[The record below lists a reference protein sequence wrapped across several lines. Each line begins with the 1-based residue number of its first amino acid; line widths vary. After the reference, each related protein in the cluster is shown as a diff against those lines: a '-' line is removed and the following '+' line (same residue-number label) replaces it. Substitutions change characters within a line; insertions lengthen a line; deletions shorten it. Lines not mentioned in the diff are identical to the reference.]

1 MNIIFVMVF
10 SLYKRFTKLKNI
22 GGIETNT
29 NDVIKELRLRGHNLW
44 IPDREPEEPEWV
56 KNGDVDI
63 IAASTYDPL
72 TYFKV
77 SRFKKRFKNRPAI
90 VKHAH
95 TTVEDMVGNLLPDKP
110 LFNKILVLWLRIQYG
125 PANLLITPSNYSKQ
139 CLLNMQKSMTY
150 PIHVVSNG
158 IRLENFKEEKD
169 LGDNFRTYLHKK
181 YEVPLEATIILNVGL
196 SWKKKGVDTFSK
208 IAKALPNNYFVWV
221 GPINKNPDIDD
232 ALKLKNVIFT
242 GFYDD
247 IREPYYG
254 ANVFLN
260 TSRVEN
266 QGIPLIEAAV
276 CGLPI
281 VAMNLPA
288 YDWVEHEYSCYKAVN
303 NEDFIIG
310 IKKIL
315 NDENFCK
322 KIVNNAQ
329 KKAIELHDFNKIGEK
344 VETLYKRAIKLKK
357 AKDKIRRSR

>member
-1 MNIIFVMVF
+1 MNIIFVFVF
-10 SLYKRFTKLKNI
+10 ELYKRFTKIKNI

-29 NDVIKELRLRGHNLW
+29 IDIIKELQLKGHNIW
-44 IPDREPEEPEWV
+44 IPENEPKEPEWV

-63 IAASTYDPL
+63 IAASTFDPL

-77 SRFKKRFKNRPAI
+77 SKYKKRFKKTAAV

-95 TTVEDMVGNLLPDKP
+95 TTLEDMVGNIFPDKP
-110 LFNKILVLWLRIQYG
+110 FFNKILELWLRVQYG
-125 PANLLITPSNYSKQ
+125 PAHLLITPSNYSKQ
-139 CLLNMQKSMTY
+139 CLLRMQRSMTY

-158 IRLENFKEEKD
+158 IRLEKFREEID
-169 LGDNFRTYLHKK
+169 LGTNFRNFLKEN
-181 YEVPLEATIILNVGL
+181 YEIPFDATIIINVGL

-208 IAKALPNNYFVWV
+208 IAKALPNYYFIWV
-221 GPINKNPDIDD
+221 GPINKNPDIDE

-254 ANVFLN
+254 ADLFLN

-281 VAMNLPA
+281 IAMNLPA
-288 YDWVEHEYSCYKAVN
+288 YDWVEHDISCYKAEKI
-303 NEDFIIG
+303 EDFIDG
-310 IKKIL
+310 IQ
-315 NDENFCK
+315 
-322 KIVNNAQ
+322 KIVNNKEFRNKITNNAQ
-329 KKAIELHDFNKIGEK
+329 KKAIELHDFNKIGKK
-344 VETLYKRAIKLKK
+344 VEDLYIRALKLKK
-357 AKDKIRRSR
+357 AKDKILRSR